1 MGKIETDHTGSGGG
15 ITLSSDGTS
24 LLLDGTAIGGGG
36 GGGGAMTYIST
47 QTVTSAT
54 AQVEFDLSSAS
65 YASYIIKAYDCAFT
79 AAPGS
84 EYCLYAVFYDGA
96 YDSASVWTNRMSL
109 LYQRYGESAGT
120 IGSSSDWA
128 YDTVL
133 RSGSTP
139 TTATKFGFI
148 ADIGGKTNSPVK
160 IDGMFVTGTSVSA
173 APRITAVAPNTTNNM
188 HYMIVKP
195 SDTTFAAGKFIL
207 YGIKDS

>member
-1 MGKIETDHTGSGGG
+1 MSLTINHQTNDISATGAGSV
-15 ITLSSDGTS
+15 T
-24 LLLDGTAIGGGG
+24 IGGSAV

-79 AAPGS
+79 AAPTNTS
-84 EYCLYAVFYDGA
+84 CVDFTFYDGA
-96 YDSASVWTNRMSL
+96 YDSASVGTNRMSIRH
-109 LYQRYGESAGT
+109 QNGREFTTT
-120 IGSSSDWA
+120 ISTSSPWA
-128 YDTVL
+128 YNLSLDA
-133 RSGSTP
+133 GSAQ

-148 ADIGGKTNSPVK
+148 ADIGGKTNSPIKV
-160 IDGMFVTGTSVSA
+160 DAMFAIGSSTSS
-173 APRITAVAPNTTNNM
+173 APRLRGIAPNTTNNM

-195 SDTTFAAGKFIL
+195 SSTTFAAGKFIL